1 MELAWKYLVAREEI
15 TIIWKGC
22 SAIFH
27 NNFWGLRKFLHFWWY
42 DTNFTLGT
50 NLILVWFYSKPDDFV
65 SVFFCKEKKIIK
77 FERLEHGENCFIDFV
92 KKYNYASYYKTLK
105 FIRYNISITSLGGD
119 AKNFKIILA
128 KIQSPKNLLNIMDG
142 AHVWPKAAIQLLP

>member
-1 MELAWKYLVAREEI
+1 MGA
-15 TIIWKGC
+15 
-22 SAIFH
+22 
-27 NNFWGLRKFLHFWWY
+27 
-42 DTNFTLGT
+42 
-50 NLILVWFYSKPDDFV
+50 
-65 SVFFCKEKKIIK
+65 
-77 FERLEHGENCFIDFV
+77 NCFIDFA

-128 KIQSPKNLLNIMDG
+128 KFQSPKNLLNIMDG

>member
-1 MELAWKYLVAREEI
+1 M
-15 TIIWKGC
+15 
-22 SAIFH
+22 
-27 NNFWGLRKFLHFWWY
+27 
-42 DTNFTLGT
+42 
-50 NLILVWFYSKPDDFV
+50 
-65 SVFFCKEKKIIK
+65 
-77 FERLEHGENCFIDFV
+77 EHGANCFIDFV
-92 KKYNYASYYKTLK
+92 KKNNYASYYKTLK

>member
-50 NLILVWFYSKPDDFV
+50 KPSLVPTWFLSGFTQNQRGFGKGIFY
-65 SVFFCKEKKIIK
+65 KEKKLD
-77 FERLEHGENCFIDFV
+77 RLEHGANCFIDFV
-92 KKYNYASYYKTLK
+92 KKHNYVSYYKTLK

-128 KIQSPKNLLNIMDG
+128 KFNLPKIC
-142 AHVWPKAAIQLLP
+142 WI

>member
-1 MELAWKYLVAREEI
+1 MQLAWKYLVAREEI

-50 NLILVWFYSKPDDFV
+50 NLILVWFYSKPDLFFV
-65 SVFFCKEKKIIK
+65 KKKKIK
-77 FERLEHGENCFIDFV
+77 LERLEHGENCFIDFV

-105 FIRYNISITSLGGD
+105 FIRYNISITY
-119 AKNFKIILA
+119 IIRWGCEKFQNHFG